1 MITLRT
7 ERSNNRTFGVAVHED
22 EAGFPNDGCVRQAA
36 FEKQQ
41 RGKQARRELRWPRT
55 TTTGSLFLA
64 VEVAKRR
71 PVVGCREAGQE
82 PESINHPT
90 KTLELHKKKEHRS
103 DGGSDRE

>member
-55 TTTGSLFLA
+55 ATTGSLFGSGSC
-64 VEVAKRR
+64 K
-71 PVVGCREAGQE
+71 
-82 PESINHPT
+82 T
-90 KTLELHKKKEHRS
+90 KTGGWVSRGRTATRKYQPSNQDIRTSQKKEHRS